1 MNLTLSKSNLYAS
14 EVTADLFC
22 LVENWELIRR
32 GLKDFMKIGKYV
44 HQSASGATR
53 GPVGASWWAADGD
66 LRRAFQQNLIKLS
79 FMVFRSLRR
88 CFVFLVKLCLARQT
102 ISFCKPP
109 NFKNGINQFKNSPAS
124 TNFLASDHT
133 ARQRLRSFESQQAW
147 SKMLW
152 FWNIE
157 KNTSNV
163 LGMCWWK
170 IWQIESTFLSAAVF
184 WRHKEFQY
192 SIFDGKKHHG
202 LNNSLIL
209 ENCWELCLEM
219 ESLLIYFVT
228 HY

>member
-1 MNLTLSKSNLYAS
+1 MFINQRSNTRPGGGKLVSCWQRFEARISAKFNQIIFHGFSKPKKVFCISCKTLP
-14 EVTADLFC
+14 
-22 LVENWELIRR
+22 R
-32 GLKDFMKIGKYV
+32 
-44 HQSASGATR
+44 
-53 GPVGASWWAADGD
+53 
-66 LRRAFQQNLIKLS
+66 
-79 FMVFRSLRR
+79 
-88 CFVFLVKLCLARQT
+88 RQT

-124 TNFLASDHT
+124 TNFLGSDHT
-133 ARQRLRSFESQQAW
+133 ARQRLRSFASQQAW

-152 FWNIE
+152 FWNIK